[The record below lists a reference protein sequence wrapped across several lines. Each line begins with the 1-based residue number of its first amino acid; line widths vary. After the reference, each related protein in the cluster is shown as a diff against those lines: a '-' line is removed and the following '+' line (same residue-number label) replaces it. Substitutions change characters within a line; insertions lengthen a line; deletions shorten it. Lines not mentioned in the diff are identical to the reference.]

1 MLYIFPEGFILYG
14 VNFLPPHLN
23 NHKRK
28 EKHPHQPGLFPN
40 THSELCFGGGGCGEH
55 PSGNNVKL
63 FTGFYSM
70 QTCGYEGYTDAGED
84 ASYPAPI
91 VVFCGLML

>member
-1 MLYIFPEGFILYG
+1 MSSYHG
-14 VNFLPPHLN
+14 VNRWIILQHY
-23 NHKRK
+23 
-28 EKHPHQPGLFPN
+28 
-40 THSELCFGGGGCGEH
+40 SELYFGGGGCGEH

-84 ASYPAPI
+84 PGSYCCILRSDALKPFLNYSAAADAKYPS
-91 VVFCGLML
+91 C

>member
-1 MLYIFPEGFILYG
+1 MRWRPDFMSTYHEVNRWIILQHY
-14 VNFLPPHLN
+14 
-23 NHKRK
+23 
-28 EKHPHQPGLFPN
+28 
-40 THSELCFGGGGCGEH
+40 SELYFGGGGCGEH

-84 ASYPAPI
+84 PAPI